1 MKKMLLWKYVDHS
14 RTLAAS
20 GYIQIATI
28 YKNTVDD
35 NDLKD
40 KVKTLTILYLTHH
53 PMIMQIKLMRCM
65 QLTSIVSF

>member
-1 MKKMLLWKYVDHS
+1 MLTTVVLWLRLDTY
-14 RTLAAS
+14 R
-20 GYIQIATI
+20 

-40 KVKTLTILYLTHH
+40 KIKTLTILYLAHH

-65 QLTSIVSF
+65 QLTSIVSFQGFPDKAL